1 MSTGPQRLGLALRTA
16 AASYTMTVVAF
27 VVMTA
32 LHLRWLHR
40 SAHAGEVLSAYGAG
54 VVVLG
59 VLVGSRPYL
68 RAGVADLIERD
79 MPEGGAGVFGG
90 PVYDAE
96 MGELR
101 RKALPGVTLDVW
113 AERVIAVATVVAG
126 TLLNGWGTPLARR
139 WGWPV

>member
-1 MSTGPQRLGLALRTA
+1 MPSRLQSISALLRVA
-16 AASYTMTVVAF
+16 AASYTTAIAAF
-27 VVMTA
+27 VVMTT

-40 SAHAGEVLSAYGAG
+40 SAHAGDVLSAYGAG

-68 RAGVADLIERD
+68 RTGVARLIERD
-79 MPEGGAGVFGG
+79 MPDGGAGVFGG

-96 MGELR
+96 VARLR
-101 RKALPGVTLDVW
+101 REALAGVTLDVW
-113 AERVIAVATVVAG
+113 AERVIAVAIVVVG

-139 WGWPV
+139 WGWLV

>member
-1 MSTGPQRLGLALRTA
+1 
-16 AASYTMTVVAF
+16 MT
-27 VVMTA
+27 T

-40 SAHAGEVLSAYGAG
+40 SAHAGDVLSAYGAG

-68 RAGVADLIERD
+68 RTGVARLIERD
-79 MPEGGAGVFGG
+79 MPDGGAGVFGG

-96 MGELR
+96 VARLR
-101 RKALPGVTLDVW
+101 REALPGVTLDVW
-113 AERVIAVATVVAG
+113 AERVIAVSVVIVG

>member
-1 MSTGPQRLGLALRTA
+1 MPTRPQRITALLRVA
-16 AASYTMTVVAF
+16 VASYTTAVAAF
-27 VVMTA
+27 VVMTT

-40 SAHAGEVLSAYGAG
+40 SAHTGDVLSAYGAG

-59 VLVGSRPYL
+59 LLVGSRPYL
-68 RAGVADLIERD
+68 RIGVTGLIERD
-79 MPEGGAGVFGG
+79 MPEGGAGVLGG

-96 MGELR
+96 VAKLR
-101 RKALPGVTLDVW
+101 RDALPGVTLDVW
-113 AERVIAVATVVAG
+113 AERVIAVAVVIVG